1 MKKNLLLFSLF
12 AWCLAMSPMVGHCS
26 AKPEAI
32 DPCSLIAVE
41 KVLSAFPVL
50 QKEVKQQVGPTTV
63 CNYLDKYG
71 IPALIIS
78 VSQAGNHARDTLS
91 MLGSG
96 YVIEDI
102 PNLGDDAAVAI
113 QQANPTFGLH
123 EGVAALHIKKGK
135 ISLNLSFT
143 RINIP
148 AKGPEIEKAKQLA
161 AEMLKGSGLNS

>member
-1 MKKNLLLFSLF
+1 
-12 AWCLAMSPMVGHCS
+12 
-26 AKPEAI
+26 
-32 DPCSLIAVE
+32 
-41 KVLSAFPVL
+41 
-50 QKEVKQQVGPTTV
+50 
-63 CNYLDKYG
+63 
-71 IPALIIS
+71 
-78 VSQAGNHARDTLS
+78 